1 MQKTI
6 LDSLA
11 FIGRSIPWLANQLRI
26 SKATV
31 YRRLQTDE
39 WTLPELRMMRQ
50 LFNWQTL
57 EG

>member
-1 MQKTI
+1 MRKQI

-11 FIGRSIPWLANQLRI
+11 YIGRSIPWLAYQLRI

-39 WTLPELRMMRQ
+39 WTLPELRRMKQ
-50 LFNWQTL
+50 LFNWTTL

>member
-11 FIGRSIPWLANQLRI
+11 FIGRSITWLADQLRI

-31 YRRLQTDE
+31 YRRLQTDG
-39 WTLPELRMMRQ
+39 WTYPELKRMRQ